1 MAKNLLLN
9 EGYTNNKYIF
19 DKGIGSK
26 IFIKRKKFVDLSF
39 SAGSLLLGHN
49 SKIFN
54 QAIKDILKN
63 KISIFAN
70 PNKQAEDFAKIIK
83 KIYPFYS
90 KFIFCSTGSEA
101 IMKSL
106 RIVKAI
112 TKKNLIVNVTGSWHG
127 SNDKTLFTADKKLK
141 VKSLSEGLS
150 TSDRK
155 NLRFIPY
162 NDIEQSKI
170 ILDKNKKKI
179 SCVFIEPVQGCLPNI
194 KIKSYLK
201 FLSNYCKKNNII
213 FVFDEMITGIRSNMS
228 TAQKFFNINTDI
240 STFGKAFANGMPIGF
255 IGISE
260 KIEKKIKSKKLSI
273 YFGGTFSG
281 NSFTTYFAK
290 NYLDFLKKNKNKVF
304 KYLNGISN
312 EFEKKIN
319 KFCIKENL
327 DVKVYRYFSML
338 RVVYSSKN
346 IHDRISRDF
355 FEKEKINKIIEFKRF
370 LKKKGIYYPNNGI
383 IFFSYSSSRKNI
395 NYVMNTFKI
404 GLKKF
409 FS

>member
-1 MAKNLLLN
+1 MSNNL
-9 EGYTNNKYIF
+9 
-19 DKGIGSK
+19 
-26 IFIKRKKFVDLSF
+26 
-39 SAGSLLLGHN
+39 
-49 SKIFN
+49 
-54 QAIKDILKN
+54 
-63 KISIFAN
+63 
-70 PNKQAEDFAKIIK
+70 K
-83 KIYPFYS
+83 KILNNFS
-90 KFIFCSTGSEA
+90 KFIFCNSGSEA
-101 IMKSL
+101 NLKAL
-106 RIVKAI
+106 RIARAI
-112 TKKNLIVNVTGSWHG
+112 TNKNKVVTATGSWHG
-127 SNDKTLFTADKKLK
+127 SVDQFLFKSDTKLK
-141 VKSLSEGLS
+141 NVKLSDGLSEQE
-150 TSDRK
+150 RK
-155 NLRFIPY
+155 NLIYIPY
-162 NDIEQSKI
+162 DDIILTKK

>member
-170 ILDKNKKKI
+170 ILDKNKKK
-179 SCVFIEPVQGCLPNI
+179 N
-194 KIKSYLK
+194 
-201 FLSNYCKKNNII
+201 
-213 FVFDEMITGIRSNMS
+213 
-228 TAQKFFNINTDI
+228 
-240 STFGKAFANGMPIGF
+240 
-255 IGISE
+255 
-260 KIEKKIKSKKLSI
+260 
-273 YFGGTFSG
+273 
-281 NSFTTYFAK
+281 
-290 NYLDFLKKNKNKVF
+290 
-304 KYLNGISN
+304 
-312 EFEKKIN
+312 
-319 KFCIKENL
+319 
-327 DVKVYRYFSML
+327 
-338 RVVYSSKN
+338 
-346 IHDRISRDF
+346 
-355 FEKEKINKIIEFKRF
+355 
-370 LKKKGIYYPNNGI
+370 
-383 IFFSYSSSRKNI
+383 
-395 NYVMNTFKI
+395 
-404 GLKKF
+404 
-409 FS
+409 